1 MANSNNNNQG
11 RRQQQAPID
20 NNFAHLQP
28 QAVDV
33 ERVVLGALMIDSDA
47 FSMVSEVL
55 KPATF
60 YEPRHQKIYQAI
72 QTMNMEE
79 RPVDIMTLT
88 DELTK
93 MGEIDKIGGPQYLM
107 ELANNVAS
115 AAHVEAHARILAQRY
130 M

>member
-60 YEPRHQKIYQAI
+60 YEPRHQKIYQPS
-72 QTMNMEE
+72 
-79 RPVDIMTLT
+79 RP
-88 DELTK
+88 
-93 MGEIDKIGGPQYLM
+93 
-107 ELANNVAS
+107 
-115 AAHVEAHARILAQRY
+115 
-130 M
+130 